1 MKKRVMGNIAF
12 AAVAGFLLA
21 APVTLAQDIRKE
33 TVHFKAG
40 TSGTTIQ
47 GRIKGYESVSYLL
60 GAKAGQVMH
69 ARLSTRHGAT
79 YFNIYGPGKGPGD
92 EAIAVSDRSDPI
104 NTFEGVLP
112 EDGNYTI
119 SVYMMRSAARRN
131 EVSDYSLDI
140 SIGGKAAAAAAGNPG
155 DATVA
160 GADFNA
166 TGQLP
171 CARHGG
177 QPMGQ
182 CSFGVTRQG
191 NGNGAITVFW
201 PDGGSRVIFFEMNT
215 PASFDKAQ
223 ADGDAEMEVG
233 SNADLYLVTIG
244 NQRFEIP
251 EAVMTGG

>member
-140 SIGGKAAAAAAGNPG
+140 SIGGKAAAR
-155 DATVA
+155 TV
-160 GADFNA
+160 
-166 TGQLP
+166 GQACISNHTPILVP
-171 CARHGG
+171 CHRVVG
-177 QPMGQ
+177 
-182 CSFGVTRQG
+182 G
-191 NGNGAITVFW
+191 NGLLSDYVGGLWRKRWLLQHEASL
-201 PDGGSRVIFFEMNT
+201 PDRTSER
-215 PASFDKAQ
+215 
-223 ADGDAEMEVG
+223 
-233 SNADLYLVTIG
+233 
-244 NQRFEIP
+244 
-251 EAVMTGG
+251 